1 MISQGERW
9 TLRKRMGRSGAS
21 PHQSIALPP
30 RRAEFFAPPIRG
42 GAHSLTPPFA
52 LFARFQRG
60 LKGMPTECC
69 ALQALR
75 KFLHAGEST

>member
-1 MISQGERW
+1 
-9 TLRKRMGRSGAS
+9 MGRSGAS
-21 PHQSIALPP
+21 PHQSNALPP
-30 RRAEFFAPPIRG
+30 RRAEFFTPPIRG
-42 GAHSLTPPFA
+42 VSFV